1 VSHLRLRPGLLVALV
16 ALLVPTSASAA
27 GNVVISQVYGGGGN
41 SGAPLTHDFV
51 ELFNRSGSSVSLDG
65 WSIQYASATGT
76 GNFGANSGQLAP
88 LSGSIAPGKYLLVQL
103 AGGANGS
110 PLPVADIVDSDGPIN
125 MSSTAGKVALASQA
139 TTLGCNGGSTTCSA
153 AALAAIVDLVG
164 YGNANFFEGAGA
176 APTLSN
182 TLAAFRANGGQ
193 TDTDSNVADFAS
205 GTPAPRTSGSPP
217 PPPPAAPFGSCGDDT
232 ETSISSIQGSG
243 SSAALTGSRTIEGV
257 VVGDYQGAGQFQGY
271 FVQEEVGDQD
281 TDTLTSE
288 GIFVFSGSSGGVPVD
303 NVSVGEVVRVRGNA
317 GEFGGMTQ
325 LSSINALEKCGT
337 GSVPATPVSLPV
349 ANVGDHERY
358 EGMLVQYAQTLTATE
373 VFNLGRFG
381 EVLLSGVGRLYT
393 PTAVAEPGAPAQA
406 VMAENARSRI
416 VLDDASNTQN
426 NDPTLYPQGG
436 LSATNTL
443 RVGDTLP
450 GLTGILEFRFS
461 AYRIQPVGPVAFE
474 HTNLRPAAPAAV
486 GGNLKIASFN
496 VLNYF
501 DDLDLPDGSCPT
513 CRGAESE
520 LELERQEAKIA
531 SALKAIDAD
540 IVGLMEIENDGG
552 PGNALADLTAALNAA
567 TAPGTYAYV
576 DTGVIGT
583 DAIKVALIYKRA
595 AVTPL
600 GDWKILTSAVDPRFD
615 DTRNRPA
622 LAQTFRHLG
631 SGEALTVVVNHLKSK
646 GSACAGDPDTGD
658 GSGNCNVTRTLAAA
672 ALADWLAT
680 DPTGSGDPDVMI
692 IGDLNS
698 YTFESPIATLEAKGY
713 TNLVRKYGGL
723 TAYSYVFR
731 GESGYLD
738 HALATSS
745 LEAQVTGATEWHIN
759 PDEPTV
765 LDYNVNFKSA
775 NHVNTLYDD
784 GPYRSSDHD
793 PVIVG
798 VQLDVSYAN
807 LCALTRS
814 YVENEGIANALC
826 AKLAAAEAAAA
837 RGNENAKNGSL
848 GAYVNQLEAQSGKS
862 IPADAAAWLAALAG
876 AL

>member
-1 VSHLRLRPGLLVALV
+1 VSHLRLRPGLLVVLV

-110 PLPVADIVDSDGPIN
+110 PLPVADIIDSDGPIN

-164 YGNANFFEGAGA
+164 YGSANFFEGAGA

-182 TLAAFRANGGQ
+182 TLAAFRADGGQ

-257 VVGDYQGAGQFQGY
+257 VVGDYQGPGQFNGY
-271 FVQEEVGDQD
+271 FVQEETPDQD
-281 TDTLTSE
+281 SDPMTSE
-288 GIFVFSGSSGGVPVD
+288 GIFVFSGSNVD
-303 NVSVGEVVRVRGNA
+303 NVGMGDLVRVRGNA
-317 GEFGGMTQ
+317 GEFSGMTQ
-325 LSSINALEKCGT
+325 ISGVNAVAVCST
-337 GSVPATPVSLPV
+337 GASVPPTTVSLPV
-349 ANVGDHERY
+349 ADIGDHERY

-416 VLDDASNTQN
+416 VLDDGDNRQN
-426 NDPTLYPQGG
+426 IDPTLYPQGG

-450 GLTGILEFRFS
+450 GLTGILEFRFG

-474 HTNLRPAAPAAV
+474 QTNLRPAAAAAV

-501 DDLDLPDGSCPT
+501 NGDGLGGGFPT
-513 CRGAESE
+513 SRGAETQ
-520 LELERQEAKIA
+520 LELDRQEAKIV
-531 SALKAIDAD
+531 SALTAIDAD
-540 IVGLMEIENDGG
+540 VFGLMEIENDGG
-552 PGNALADLTAALNAA
+552 PTSALAELTAALNAA
-567 TAPGTYAYV
+567 TAPGTYAYI

-595 AVTPL
+595 AVAPL

-631 SGEALTVVVNHLKSK
+631 SGEALTVAVNHLKSK

-680 DPTGSGDPDVMI
+680 DPTGSGDPDAMI

-713 TNLVRKYGGL
+713 TNLVRKYGGF
-723 TAYSYVFR
+723 TAYSYVFQ

-775 NHVNTLYDD
+775 NQVNTLYDD